1 MNNADTSQAEF
12 TTSQA
17 EFVSKLLAINGLY
30 YAGMSK
36 DLSSNRSDAVI
47 IKSQDALH
55 TILGAILSS
64 VMRGK
69 IVLKRIEVIKAKE
82 VPDAL

>member
-1 MNNADTSQAEF
+1 MNNTSSTVNNSNTTEF
-12 TTSQA
+12 TN
-17 EFVSKLLAINGLY
+17 KLLAINGLY

-36 DLSSNRSDAVI
+36 DLSHDRSDAVI
-47 IKSQDALH
+47 IKSQDALY